1 MFGTFGTNYVE
12 TERPTTL
19 RLGDRLVQ
27 AGILSPED
35 QAYAVELHQAWGVPI
50 GEAIRTFGHVD
61 QRAFHQQLAAHLAL
75 TYIDVDAGLTGGQ
88 NFLLEAKDLS
98 FYTHELIV
106 PWRHDA
112 GTLTVVVADPSPR
125 TIALAHEKYGQG
137 ISIAV
142 ATRDALRLGIQN
154 RFSAEIMHEATMGLN
169 EKDPG
174 LSAKTVVT
182 KGQIIG
188 GYIAAVL
195 LAAAFTFKPGLTAA
209 VLVSVMSAFYV
220 GNFLFRASLVW
231 AASNSKKVDQKVA
244 DQEVVSLVDA
254 ELPVYTVL
262 VPLYKEAEVLP
273 HLIHSMRNLDWP
285 SAKLDIKI
293 ILEEDDVETRKVA
306 ATIDFE
312 EMFDV
317 IVVPTSFPKTKPKAC
332 NYAFQFARGEYTVI
346 FDAEDQPE
354 PDQLKKVYRLFQ
366 KSDDKLAC
374 IQARLNFFNSRENWL
389 AAMFTLDYSL
399 WFDYYLPG
407 LERMGIPLPLGG
419 TSNHFP
425 TRVLKELNAWDP
437 YNVTEDADL
446 GIRMTQKGYH
456 VTTINSTTFEEA
468 NCDGMN
474 WIRQRSRWIKGYMQ
488 TYLVHMRQPLNLLKK
503 SGFKGFLGFQLFVG
517 GTIITGLLNPVFW
530 IIFATWLATG
540 TKAFDALFPGPM
552 LYVGLAS
559 LLIGNGLF
567 IFLAMIGPFKRGW
580 LHLTPFGLSVIAY
593 WAMIS
598 MSAYMAAW
606 QLVTKPFYWEKTTH
620 GISKFR
626 PTTQSDQKEISL

>member
-1 MFGTFGTNYVE
+1 MFGTFE
-12 TERPTTL
+12 KREIPTGVL
-19 RLGDRLVQ
+19 LGDRLVS
-27 AGILSPED
+27 AGILTPDE
-35 QAYAVELHQAWGVPI
+35 QAYAVDQHQAWGVPI
-50 GEAIRTFGHVD
+50 GEVVRTMGHVD
-61 QRAFHQQLAAHLAL
+61 QRAFHQQLAEHLHL
-75 TYIDVDAGLTGGQ
+75 SFVDVDAAGVY
-88 NFLLEAKDLS
+88 NFLLDADDLG
-98 FYTHELIV
+98 FYSHELIL
-106 PWRHDA
+106 PWRYDNNIM
-112 GTLTVVVADPSPR
+112 TVVVADPSPR
-125 TIALAHEKYGQG
+125 TLALAHEKYGQG
-137 ISIAV
+137 INIAV
-142 ATRDALRLGIQN
+142 TTRDALRGTIQTH
-154 RFSAEIMHEATMGLN
+154 FKDELMWESTMGLN
-169 EKDPG
+169 EKDPA

-188 GYIAAVL
+188 GYIAFVL
-195 LAAAFTFKPGLTAA
+195 LAIAFTFKPSLTAA

-220 GNFLFRASLVW
+220 GNFLFRAALVW
-231 AASNSKKVDQKVA
+231 AASNTKKVDQKV
-244 DQEVVSLVDA
+244 SDA
-254 ELPVYTVL
+254 EVESLDDATLPVYTVL

-273 HLIHSMRNLDWP
+273 HLIESMRNLDWP

-293 ILEEDDVETRKVA
+293 ILEEDDMETREVA
-306 ATIDFE
+306 AGIDFE

-317 IVVPTSFPKTKPKAC
+317 ITVPTSFPKTKPKAC

-374 IQARLNFFNSRENWL
+374 IQARLNFFNSKENWL

-407 LERMGIPLPLGG
+407 LERLGIPLPLGG

-468 NCDGMN
+468 NCDGWN

-503 SGFKGFLGFQLFVG
+503 SGLKGFLGFQLFVG
-517 GTIITGLLNPVFW
+517 GTVLTGLLNPVFW
-530 IIFATWLATG
+530 AIFALWLVTG

-567 IFLAMIGPFKRGW
+567 IYLAMIGPFKRGW

-593 WAMIS
+593 WGMIS

-606 QLVTKPFYWEKTTH
+606 QLVTNPFYWEKTNH
-620 GISKFR
+620 GISKYR
-626 PTTQSDQKEISL
+626 PTTQSDQKEIKANG